1 MRPTV
6 SGFALD
12 GGAFEDGV
20 LTSGAQKPP
29 AVPAEDSAAV
39 RQRCRDG
46 EGRREHHFLL
56 GDEHLSGYGP
66 DPVRAV
72 DVSEV
77 VTQLCW

>member
-1 MRPTV
+1 
-6 SGFALD
+6 
-12 GGAFEDGV
+12 
-20 LTSGAQKPP
+20 
-29 AVPAEDSAAV
+29 V